1 MAARGA
7 GGASMSAVVQLKKM
21 AREAEVEVIEYP
33 DGRVLVV
40 GGLVNVHWWPQS
52 KRQTAYVEGAP
63 NGRRHATA
71 RNVINLATKGVA

>member
-1 MAARGA
+1 
-7 GGASMSAVVQLKKM
+7 MSADRNTLKKL

-40 GGLVNVHWWPQS
+40 GGLVNVHWWPDS
-52 KRQTAYVEGAP
+52 KRKTAYAEGAP
-63 NGRRHATA
+63 AGRTYATA